1 MNQRGRKV
9 SGQASG
15 LAGTRAAESEKEKSS
30 SVASTSPVVFRS
42 TVCTRRTRM
51 EQKADL
57 RVQNCGEGGCR
68 GRGSSKSTQPG
79 PVLKLLPTA
88 QGRSVAAAPEQQDGW
103 GSAPTGGTGGRTGSR
118 LPLGRKS

>member
-42 TVCTRRTRM
+42 TACTRRTRM
-51 EQKADL
+51 EQKAEL
-57 RVQNCGEGGCR
+57 RVQNCGEEGCG
-68 GRGSSKSTQPG
+68 GRGSSKST
-79 PVLKLLPTA
+79 
-88 QGRSVAAAPEQQDGW
+88 
-103 GSAPTGGTGGRTGSR
+103 
-118 LPLGRKS
+118 